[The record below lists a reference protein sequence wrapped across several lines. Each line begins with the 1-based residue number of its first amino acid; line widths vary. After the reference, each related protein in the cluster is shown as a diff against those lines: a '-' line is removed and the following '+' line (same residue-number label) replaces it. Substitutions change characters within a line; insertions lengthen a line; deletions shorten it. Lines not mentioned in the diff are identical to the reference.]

1 LPQGAFQIV
10 IARRVYMG
18 SPTRLARWGEEEP
31 QHEVKAYLPDMPT
44 EYSERRRPDVA
55 ISTLT

>member
-1 LPQGAFQIV
+1 
-10 IARRVYMG
+10 MG

>member
-1 LPQGAFQIV
+1 
-10 IARRVYMG
+10 MG

-55 ISTLT
+55 ISTLTYALFEMTIHNKG